1 MVADDFFPPYQEVM
15 RPLPAEEL
23 RILSRQYSNERYP
36 SVQTR
41 FNYAWGLVK
50 CKDKSDIRRGITLL
64 QEVFKDTPERRREC
78 LYYLSVAHL
87 KLTEY
92 GTARRYADTLLEYE
106 PHNREVVALRQNIED
121 NLSREGM
128 IGVAIIGGAF
138 AIGAA
143 VLSSVL
149 RRKR

>member
-1 MVADDFFPPYQEVM
+1 MADDFFPPFQEVM
-15 RPLPAEEL
+15 KPLPAEEL
-23 RILSRQYSNERYP
+23 RILSRQYKNERHP
-36 SVQTR
+36 SVQTS

-64 QEVFKDTPERRREC
+64 QDVFKDTPERRREC
-78 LYYLSVAHL
+78 LYYLAVAHL

-92 GTARRYADTLLEYE
+92 GAARRYADTLMGYE
-106 PHNREVVALRQNIED
+106 PRNREVIALRQNIED
-121 NLSREGM
+121 NLSKEGM

-143 VLSSVL
+143 VLSTIL